1 MKTLAESMQQ
11 YATQFGLDDLEG
23 IKETAIDGVWFY
35 RSSKGNSRQPFVY
48 QSGIIVLGQG
58 YKNIHIGQSPVRYGP
73 DDYLVVGVP
82 MPLECEAI
90 AVDNELA
97 RYLYRYFSSTA
108 TKAREEAG
116 ITTFY

>member
-11 YATQFGLDDLEG
+11 YATKFGLDDLEG

-35 RSSKGNSRQPFVY
+35 RSSKGNNRQPFVY

-73 DDYLVVGVP
+73 
-82 MPLECEAI
+82 MI
-90 AVDNELA
+90 IWWLA
-97 RYLYRYFSSTA
+97 SRCRSSVKRLPSTMNPC
-108 TKAREEAG
+108 
-116 ITTFY
+116 